1 MMRNF
6 QPFDIIAV
14 KFSDFNVKLADRNDR
29 TELNLVIFK
38 QIACNRDA
46 FRLLEILIAELE
58 VALKIVKS
66 RFA

>member
-6 QPFDIIAV
+6 QPFDIITI

-38 QIACNRDA
+38 QIACNRNA

>member
-6 QPFDIIAV
+6 QPFDIIAI

-46 FRLLEILIAELE
+46 FLLLEILIAELE

>member
-6 QPFDIIAV
+6 HPFDIIAI
-14 KFSDFNVKLADRNDR
+14 KFSHFNVKLANRNDR
-29 TELNLVIFK
+29 TELKLVIFT

>member
-14 KFSDFNVKLADRNDR
+14 KFSDFNVKLADCNDR

-38 QIACNRDA
+38 QIACNRNA

>member
-38 QIACNRDA
+38 QIACNRNA